1 MSSPTSPARVGA
13 LGLRTATTVI
23 LTAAFLGLLPPAT
36 GQEAPPTVVRIVGLE
51 ESRLFP
57 RDVQRPHHAAGSVG
71 VAATAWS
78 RPLRTC
84 SPIPFTMTGLVWE
97 QSGQAP
103 VPTSISWSGVRPGHA
118 RLVADPDEGPDLG
131 SPDDSGITGTPP
143 VWTDAARCVRI
154 RLRLPARQSIS
165 NARAVFV
172 DTSGASATPSFLDR
186 AGDVLS
192 RAWGMA
198 SSPLRSSTAEAIT
211 TQPPIITRAQWD
223 ADESLRR
230 CGPDYAPALKMAHVH
245 HTVNSN
251 GYSASQADDLIRGIY
266 AYHVQ
271 GRKYCD
277 IAYNFLIDRFGRIY
291 EGRYGG
297 IDQPVIGGHAM
308 GFNTGSTGIAA
319 LGTFT
324 SEKPPR
330 KVVTAYKRLL
340 AWRLDVAH
348 LRPTGTTVMTSGGGS
363 SQKFE
368 KGEQVTLPIISGHRD
383 TGLTSCPGAK
393 LYGKLAVIRAGAEA
407 RGLPKIWDPLATPN
421 PAPAG
426 TTQIQLSATL
436 SQTLTWSIEIAN
448 ATTPTVVFKRFDG
461 SGTDVLV
468 TWDRTGDDPLAPPAP
483 PGTYLVTFRASAGSL
498 VARDAVVTL
507 TLS

>member
-1 MSSPTSPARVGA
+1 V
-13 LGLRTATTVI
+13 ATTAI
-23 LTAAFLGLLPPAT
+23 LAAAFLGLLPPAT
-36 GQEAPPTVVRIVGLE
+36 GEEAPTTVVRMVSLD

-57 RDVQRPHHAAGSVG
+57 AGVERLALAPGSVG

-78 RPLRTC
+78 PPLRTC
-84 SPIPFTMTGLVWE
+84 SPMPFTMTGLVWD
-97 QSGQAP
+97 QSGEATI
-103 VPTSISWSGVRPGHA
+103 PTSLSWSGVHDGHA
-118 RLVADPDEGPDLG
+118 RAVADPDEGPDPG
-131 SPDDSGITGTPP
+131 SPDDSGLAGTPP
-143 VWTDAARCVRI
+143 VWTDTARCLRI
-154 RLRLPARQSIS
+154 RLRLPAGEAIS

-172 DTSGASATPSFLDR
+172 DTSGASSRPSFLDR
-186 AGDVLS
+186 AGDILS

-198 SSPLRSSTAEAIT
+198 TAPARSSTAEAT
-211 TQPPIITRAQWD
+211 TAQPAIITRAQWA

-251 GYSASQADDLIRGIY
+251 AYPASKADDLIRGIY
-266 AYHVQ
+266 AYHVE

-324 SEKPPR
+324 TQQPPK
-330 KVVTAYKRLL
+330 KVISAYKRLL

-363 SQKFE
+363 STKFD
-368 KGEQVTLPIISGHRD
+368 KGEEVTLSIISGHRD
-383 TGLTSCPGAK
+383 TGLTECPGAK
-393 LYGKLAVIRAGAEA
+393 LYAKLPTIRTKAEA

-421 PAPAG
+421 PAPSG
-426 TTQIQLSATL
+426 TTQIQLGAKV
-436 SQTLTWSIEIAN
+436 SQVMSWTIEIAN
-448 ATTPTVVFKRFDG
+448 ATTPTTVFKRFSG

-468 TWDRTGDDPLAPPAP
+468 TWDRTGDDPLAAPAP
-483 PGTYLVTFRASAGSL
+483 PGTYLVTFRAAAGSL
-498 VARDAVVTL
+498 VAREAVVTL

>member
-1 MSSPTSPARVGA
+1 MGMAIRPSPRPAP
-13 LGLRTATTVI
+13 LRLATIAV
-23 LTAAFLGLLPPAT
+23 LAAAFLGILPPAAGEGT
-36 GQEAPPTVVRIVGLE
+36 PPTVVRFVHLDEG
-51 ESRLFP
+51 RLAP
-57 RDVQRPHHAAGSVG
+57 AGTARVRTTPGSVG
-71 VAATAWS
+71 LAAAAWS
-78 RPLRTC
+78 APARVC
-84 SPIPFTMTGLVWE
+84 SPISFTMAGLIWQ
-97 QSGQAP
+97 QSGDAT
-103 VPTSISWSGVRPGHA
+103 VPTRIAWTGESGGRARP
-118 RLVADPDEGPDLG
+118 VSDPDEGPDPG
-131 SPDDSGITGTPP
+131 SPDDSGLTGTPP
-143 VWTDAARCVRI
+143 VWTDTARCLDV
-154 RLRLPARQSIS
+154 RLRLPARESLS
-165 NARAVFV
+165 NVRAVFV
-172 DTSGASATPSFLDR
+172 DTSGASVEPSFLDR
-186 AGDVLS
+186 ASDILA
-192 RAWGMA
+192 RAWGIA
-198 SSPLRSSTAEAIT
+198 SAPARSPAASALT
-211 TQPPIITRAQWD
+211 TQPPIITRAQWS

-251 GYSASQADDLIRGIY
+251 TYSQSQADDLIRGIY

-308 GFNTGSTGIAA
+308 GFNTGSTGIAV

-324 SEKPPR
+324 SQSPPK
-330 KVVTAYKRLL
+330 KVISAYKRLL

-368 KGEQVTLPIISGHRD
+368 RGEQVTLPIISGHRD

-393 LYGKLAVIRAGAEA
+393 LYEKLPVIRTRAEA

-421 PAPAG
+421 PAPTG
-426 TTQIQLSATL
+426 TTQIQLSTQL
-436 SQTLTWSIEIAN
+436 SQQMSWSIDIAN
-448 ATTPTVVFKRFDG
+448 ATTPTTVFKRFTG
-461 SGTDVLV
+461 SGVDVLV
-468 TWDRTGDDPLAPPAP
+468 TWDRTGDDPLAAPAP
-483 PGTYLVTFRASAGSL
+483 PGTYLVTFRANAGSL
-498 VARDAVVTL
+498 VAREAVVTL

>member
-1 MSSPTSPARVGA
+1 MPSPAPPSFPRAVGVRV
-13 LGLRTATTVI
+13 ATTAI
-23 LTAAFLGLLPPAT
+23 LAAAFLGLLPPAA
-36 GQEAPPTVVRIVGLE
+36 GEQAPPTVVRIVGLDE
-51 ESRLFP
+51 DRLFP
-57 RDVQRPHHAAGSVG
+57 AGAERLPLTTGAVG

-78 RPLRTC
+78 APLRTC

-97 QSGQAP
+97 QSGPAP
-103 VPTSISWSGVRPGHA
+103 VPASFSWSGATAGHA
-118 RLVADPDEGPDLG
+118 RAVADPDEGPDPG
-131 SPDDSGITGTPP
+131 SPDDSGLTGTSP
-143 VWTDAARCVRI
+143 VWTDTSRCLRI
-154 RLRLPARQSIS
+154 RLRLPARESIS

-172 DTSGASATPSFLDR
+172 DTSGASSEPSFLDR
-186 AGDVLS
+186 AGDILS

-198 SSPLRSSTAEAIT
+198 TAPARSPTAAAMT
-211 TQPPIITRAQWD
+211 AQPPIITRAEWS

-251 GYSASQADDLIRGIY
+251 AYSESQADDLIRGIY

-324 SEKPPR
+324 REEPP
-330 KVVTAYKRLL
+330 KKIISAYKRLL

-348 LRPTGTTVMTSGGGS
+348 LRPTGTAVMTSGGGS
-363 SQKFE
+363 STKYK
-368 KGEQVTLPIISGHRD
+368 KGEEVTLSIISGHLD

-393 LYGKLAVIRAGAEA
+393 LYAKLPVIRTKAEA
-407 RGLPKIWDPLATPN
+407 RGLPKIWDPLVTPN
-421 PAPAG
+421 PAPSG
-426 TTQIQLSATL
+426 TTPIQMTAGL
-436 SQTLTWSIEIAN
+436 SQMMAWSIEIAN
-448 ATTPTVVFKRFDG
+448 AATPTTVFKRFSG
-461 SGTDVLV
+461 SGADVAA
-468 TWDRTGDDPLAPPAP
+468 TWDRTGDDPLAAPAP
-483 PGTYLVTFRASAGSL
+483 PGTYLVTFRANSGSPI
-498 VARDAVVTL
+498 AREAVVTL